1 MGCCFGKPGAEA
13 APEVAPDAAP
23 EVAMGHVRRLSNHYT
38 VHYPPHEPRK
48 PSNIYNKTHR
58 AMKTMPCF
66 VCGKT
71 NAADGIY
78 VETHH
83 FYCEKVF
90 QTVFDWPKFGEFAAN
105 CHNLQTGELIGPLF
119 DWAEVARNPDLF
131 VDSPHNM
138 IVLCKEH
145 HTSGARGIHHV
156 PFPDWLAQK
165 FAKVEVLSAA
175 QEK

>member
-1 MGCCFGKPGAEA
+1 MGCCFSKPEAPEALEAPEA
-13 APEVAPDAAP
+13 ALEAAAP
-23 EVAMGHVRRLSNHYT
+23 GHVRHLSNHYT
-38 VHYPPHEPRK
+38 VHYPAHEPRK
-48 PSNIYNKTHR
+48 ASSTYTKTHR
-58 AMKTMPCF
+58 AMKSMPCF
-66 VCGKT
+66 ICGKT
-71 NAADGIY
+71 NLADGIH

-90 QTVFDWPKFGEFAAN
+90 QNVFDWPKFGEFAGM

-165 FAKVEVLSAA
+165 FANVEILSA
-175 QEK
+175 